1 MTLLTTMTPLQCYE
15 TDLSSGKILPD
26 PSQRMVVQGL
36 QALYDELDAR
46 VQAPKS
52 WWGRLSARRLESK
65 PTTVKGVYLWGGV
78 GLGKTYLMDRF
89 YECLPSPHKK
99 RLHFHRFMRWIHD
112 QLKTVR
118 GGAKPIQR
126 VTERLSRNTKLVC
139 LDELYVSD
147 IGDAMI
153 LARLLESMFE
163 NGITLVTTSN
173 RPPDDLYKDGL
184 QRARF
189 LPAIELLKTHTKVI
203 ELKGNTDYRLNF
215 LDRADIYHTPIDT
228 AADEVLMANFLQVA
242 PDEGSPG
249 QPLEIEGRNID
260 TLRISDGVVWF
271 DFDALCNGPR
281 SSADYIE
288 IARCF
293 NTVLI
298 SNIPIMGKD
307 NDIARRFISAI
318 DEFYDRNV
326 KIMASAAAPPNELY
340 TGKKLA
346 FEFQRTASRLTEM
359 QSHDYLAREH
369 RC

>member
-1 MTLLTTMTPLQCYE
+1 MKCYE

-36 QALYDELDAR
+36 QALYEELNTR
-46 VQAPKS
+46 IQAPKS
-52 WWGRLSARRLESK
+52 WWNRLSAQRFQPSS
-65 PTTVKGVYLWGGV
+65 TAVKGMYLWGGV

-89 YECLPSPHKK
+89 YECLPNPYKR

-118 GGAKPIQR
+118 GGAKPIKR
-126 VTERLSRNTKLVC
+126 ITERLPKNTQIIC

-173 RPPDDLYKDGL
+173 RHPDDLYKNGL

-215 LDRADIYHTPIDT
+215 LDKADIYHTPIDT
-228 AADEVLMANFLQVA
+228 TADEVLMTNFLRVA
-242 PDEGSPG
+242 PDEGSPS
-249 QPLEIEGRNID
+249 QTLEVEGRAID
-260 TLRISDGVVWF
+260 TVRTSEGVVWF
-271 DFDALCNGPR
+271 DFEALCNGPR

-298 SNIPIMGKD
+298 SNIPIMGQD
-307 NDIARRFISAI
+307 NDIARRFVTAI

-326 KIMASAAAPPNELY
+326 KIIASAAAPPNELY
-340 TGKKLA
+340 RGKKLA

-359 QSHDYLAREH
+359 QTHDYLAKEH
-369 RC
+369 LC